1 MIPPHVPTDASKAK
15 VEQTAGLGLPQD
27 QIAAVIGISAPTLRK
42 YYEVELAVG
51 KAKASASIADTLYN
65 KAMAGDTTAMIWWSK
80 AQMGWGERNTTVLSN
95 PDGSPVEGI
104 KVTFVKPSE

>member
-1 MIPPHVPTDASKAK
+1 MAK
-15 VEQTAGLGLPQD
+15 
-27 QIAAVIGISAPTLRK
+27 
-42 YYEVELAVG
+42 
-51 KAKASASIADTLYN
+51 TLYN
-65 KAMAGDTTAMIWWSK
+65 KALMGDTTAMIWWTK